1 MLSQL
6 GCVTLAPEVIEAAY
20 CGNELSREEQTAFD
34 THPSVARNLLSNI
47 PRRHGIAWIV
57 GQQRFGAATPDAQVP
72 RSIRIGADILRLAI
86 AFDDLKI
93 KGNNG
98 SEALSKLQYDP
109 RFDPQ
114 IVDALT
120 TLRPEASNME
130 LKAVRITDLATGM
143 ILQEEIRSNVGM
155 LLVGWGQEVSYPLI
169 VRLNNFHQR
178 RAMPD
183 KVLVLSPS
191 S

>member
-1 MLSQL
+1 
-6 GCVTLAPEVIEAAY
+6 
-20 CGNELSREEQTAFD
+20 
-34 THPSVARNLLSNI
+34 
-47 PRRHGIAWIV
+47 
-57 GQQRFGAATPDAQVP
+57 
-72 RSIRIGADILRLAI
+72 LRLAI

-93 KGNNG
+93 KGKNE

-114 IVDALT
+114 IVSALT

-143 ILQEEIRSNVGM
+143 LLQEEIRTNVGM
-155 LLVGWGQEVSYPLI
+155 LLVGRGQEVSYPLI

-178 RAMPD
+178 LRFRTR
-183 KVLVLSPS
+183 SWF
-191 S
+191 